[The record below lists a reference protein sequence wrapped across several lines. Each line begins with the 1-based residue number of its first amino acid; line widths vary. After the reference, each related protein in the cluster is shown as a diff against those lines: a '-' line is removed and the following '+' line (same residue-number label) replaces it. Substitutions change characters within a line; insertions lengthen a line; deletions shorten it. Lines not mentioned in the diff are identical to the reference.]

1 MSRTS
6 SPNPAK
12 RNDLTAPWWVILLI
26 LALAVPL
33 SLVTRGDNILSIDRE
48 ATGSVQRLD
57 GQPWQ
62 GIADI
67 GNLLGESTYAVAIAL
82 VLLLVAIARRDL
94 RDVAFLCLLLVL
106 RSATVVLKGIF
117 GSPRPTIDVAEV
129 VGTFDGFGFPS
140 GHAVTSATALGGLA
154 FLIFRH
160 ARLSAAACPA
170 VQLLWLVGVLMTG
183 YARIWYGAHWL
194 TDVIGGSLVG
204 LAIVLVSANLSA
216 LLNSWLKAPR
226 GRPVEATRS

>member
-1 MSRTS
+1 MFHTS
-6 SPNPAK
+6 SPSSAK
-12 RNDLTAPWWVILLI
+12 RNELTVPWWVILVI
-26 LALAVPL
+26 LALALPL
-33 SLVTRGDNILSIDRE
+33 SLVTRGDNILSLDQE
-48 ATGSVQRLD
+48 ATSVVQRLD

-62 GIADI
+62 GIADV
-67 GNLLGESTYAVAIAL
+67 GNVLGESTYAVAIAL
-82 VLLLVAIARRDL
+82 VLLLVAIARRSL

-106 RSATVVLKGIF
+106 RSATAVLKGIF

-154 FLIFRH
+154 FLVLRH
-160 ARLSAAACPA
+160 AHLGGGARWA
-170 VQLLWLVGVLMTG
+170 VLLLWLLGVAMTC

-204 LAIVLVSANLSA
+204 IVIVLVSANLSS
-216 LLNSWLKAPR
+216 LINSWLKAPHR
-226 GRPVEATRS
+226 RPVEVTRT